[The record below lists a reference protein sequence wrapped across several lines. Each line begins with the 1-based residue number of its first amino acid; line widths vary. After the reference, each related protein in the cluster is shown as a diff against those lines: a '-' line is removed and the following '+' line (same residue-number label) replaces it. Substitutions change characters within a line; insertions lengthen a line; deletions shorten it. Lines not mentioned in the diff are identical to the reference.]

1 VNGAQAKDGSVSPG
15 FWEDEKRSQPL
26 ILAIDTA
33 SSCSAVALT
42 RGSVVTGEVVASLSL
57 NSSVTHS
64 RRLLT
69 AIDWLFS
76 ESGTDWQDVDG
87 LAVSLGPGSFTG
99 LRIGMATAKG
109 LVTATQ
115 KPLLGVSTLDALAL
129 SCSGERLI
137 CAVLDARK
145 KEVYT
150 CFYRYDLQ
158 GIPRRT
164 GSVRVL
170 SPQRLAEEI
179 QQPVLFVGD
188 AVMLY
193 GKLWQEALGT
203 RFASA
208 PRTLHYPCASTL
220 GLLAGEMLQQD
231 QCLDPATAAPLY
243 VRASDAEL
251 SLGAVTR

>member
-1 VNGAQAKDGSVSPG
+1 MSDAQSKDGPL
-15 FWEDEKRSQPL
+15 SQVPRTARDRNFPL

-33 SSCSAVALT
+33 SSCSSVALT
-42 RGSVVTGEVVASLSL
+42 RGSARDGEVVASLAL

-64 RRLLT
+64 RRLLS
-69 AIDWLFS
+69 AVDWLLG
-76 ESGTDWQDVDG
+76 ETETDWQAVDG

-99 LRIGMATAKG
+99 LRIGMATVKG
-109 LVTATQ
+109 LVAALD

-129 SCSGERLI
+129 NCTGERLI

-150 CFYRYDLQ
+150 CFYRVDLQ
-158 GIPRRT
+158 GIPRRS
-164 GSVRVL
+164 GEIRVMT
-170 SPQRLAEEI
+170 PQRLAEDI
-179 QQPVLFVGD
+179 RQPVLFVGD

-193 GKLWQEALGT
+193 GELWQEALGD

-208 PRTLHYPCASTL
+208 PRTLHYPDAGAL

-231 QCLDPATAAPLY
+231 QCLDLATAAPLY

-251 SLGAVTR
+251 SLGAVST

>member
-1 VNGAQAKDGSVSPG
+1 MNG
-15 FWEDEKRSQPL
+15 ELPL

-33 SSCSAVALT
+33 SSCSSVALT
-42 RGSVVTGEVVASLSL
+42 RGSVGEGEVLASLSL

-64 RRLLT
+64 QRLLM
-69 AIDWLFS
+69 AIDWLLN
-76 ESGTDWQDVDG
+76 ESGMDLQGVDG

-99 LRIGMATAKG
+99 LRIGMATVKG
-109 LVTATQ
+109 LATALD

-129 SCSGERLI
+129 NCTGERLI

-145 KEVYT
+145 KEVYA
-150 CFYRYDLQ
+150 CFYRVDLQ
-158 GIPRRT
+158 GIPRRA
-164 GSVRVL
+164 GAIRVVT
-170 SPQRLAEEI
+170 PQKLIEDI

-193 GKLWQEALGT
+193 GDLWREALGA

-208 PRTLHYPCASTL
+208 PRTLHYQCASGL
-220 GLLAGEMLQQD
+220 GLLAGEMLQQN
-231 QCLDPATAAPLY
+231 QCLDLATAAPLY

-251 SLGAVTR
+251 SLGAVTQ